1 MKAGE
6 KAGYN
11 TRVRDWLPLLALLA
25 LLSMLG
31 VLLGGWLW
39 LPFTYAGA
47 FLGLGLCWLALKGL
61 ERLTSFRI
69 K

>member
-1 MKAGE
+1 MGV
-6 KAGYN
+6 AGYN
-11 TRVRDWLPLLALLA
+11 PRVRGWLPLLIVMA
-25 LLSMLG
+25 LLSLFG

-47 FLGLGLCWLALKGL
+47 LLGLGLCWLALKGL
-61 ERLTSFRI
+61 ERFTSFRV